1 MKKLQR
7 YAGLAVLLLGPAL
20 FTSCKNE
27 FQCTCTDAQG
37 KVNIT
42 TIEGSSRAE
51 AKTACESVTIA
62 GETCVLN

>member
-7 YAGLAVLLLGPAL
+7 YAGLVILLLGPAL
-20 FTSCKNE
+20 LTSCKNE

-37 KVNIT
+37 KVTIS

-51 AKTACESVTIA
+51 AKTACESITIA